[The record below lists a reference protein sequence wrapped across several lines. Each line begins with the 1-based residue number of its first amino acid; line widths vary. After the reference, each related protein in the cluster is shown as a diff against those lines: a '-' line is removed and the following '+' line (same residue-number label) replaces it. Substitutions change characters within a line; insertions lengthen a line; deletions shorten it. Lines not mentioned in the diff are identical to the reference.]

1 MSTTLKSSIY
11 QLVDEIENVQLL
23 ETIRDFLASR
33 KNSTPGQ
40 LWAELPEEK
49 KQEILSALEESEDE
63 STLITREDF
72 LKREKWKSS

>member
-1 MSTTLKSSIY
+1 MSTTLKSSIH

-33 KNSTPGQ
+33 KNSEPGQ

-72 LKREKWKSS
+72 LKREK